1 MIGSIFILPGLQSK
15 IGKNEYLIS
24 NSRKVEKDEWELK
37 DEFLLSAMERPNDMA
52 IEYKQQKSQFSDTV
66 RVITSQFQ

>member
-37 DEFLLSAMERPNDMA
+37 DEFLLLAMERLNDMA
-52 IEYKQQKSQFSDTV
+52 IEYKQ
-66 RVITSQFQ
+66 